1 MLVAVTKS
9 ELACSIDGIA
19 IEGLHGTAKV
29 TVFADLSVSDHFTAR
44 WFGLAP
50 KLVAADS

>member
-19 IEGLHGTAKV
+19 IRGLHGIVEV